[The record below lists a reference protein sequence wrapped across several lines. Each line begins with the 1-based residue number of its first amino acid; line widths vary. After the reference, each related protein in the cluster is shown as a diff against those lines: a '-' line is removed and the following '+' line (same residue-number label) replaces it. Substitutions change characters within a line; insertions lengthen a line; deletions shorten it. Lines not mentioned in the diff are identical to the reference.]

1 MIPYTD
7 KAKKALNYANRLS
20 RSSGCNYV
28 GTEHILAGLLKEGTG
43 VAAEVLT
50 ANNVELEA
58 LLKLIDELVAAGEE
72 VTVADRDGYSPRTQM
87 VLDRAR
93 EMADRFDSER
103 IGTEHLLL
111 AIIKEGDCAASRLLN
126 TMGANPQ
133 KLFVD
138 ILAAMGEDPAQYRE
152 EIQRGRNE
160 EATLT
165 PTLDQYSRDLT
176 AMARAGRLDPV
187 IGREK
192 ETERVIQILC
202 RRGKNNPCLIGEP
215 GVGKTAIVEGIAQS
229 LVNGNVPDIVADKR
243 LVSLDM
249 SGLVAK
255 SKYRGE
261 FEDRIKKVIN
271 EVETAG
277 NVLLFIDEL
286 HTIIGAGG
294 AEGALDASNILKP
307 ALARGDVQ
315 VIGATTIEE
324 YRKYIE
330 KDAALERRFQ
340 PVQVEEPTEEE
351 SIEILKGLRKLY
363 EKHHHV
369 QITDE
374 GVEASVRLSARYV
387 NDRFLPDKAI
397 DLMDEAAAKAR
408 LGMMHGSDEMMQLN
422 REIHQTE
429 LDMEHALQEGD
440 IEKARTWKETRE
452 SLQASREKLEKKNR
466 RVSKNKV
473 PVVGEN
479 EIADVVAGWTKIPV
493 SRLTE
498 SETSRLQKLEE
509 TLHKRVIGQ
518 EEAVSAVSKAVR
530 RGRVGLKDPKRPI
543 GSFLFLGPTGV
554 GKTEVSKALAEAVF
568 GNEESMIRVD
578 MSEYME
584 KHSVSK
590 MIGSP
595 PGYVGHED
603 GGQLSEKVRRNPFS
617 VILFDEIEKAHPDV
631 FNILLQVLDDGHI
644 TDSQG
649 RKVDFKNTIIIMT
662 SNAGAQSIIEPKKL
676 GFGAKEDEKQDH
688 ERMKASVMEEV
699 KRIFKPEFLNR
710 IDETI
715 VFRALNKDDMKKII
729 GIMVRDLQ
737 KRCKEQLQIDLVVR
751 EAAKEF
757 IVEKAYDRKY
767 GARPLRRKLQ
777 DEVEDRLADALIR
790 GEIHAK
796 DRVIV
801 TTKNKEIIVSKDK
814 K

>member
-187 IGREK
+187 IGRGK

-408 LGMMHGSDEMMQLN
+408 LGMMHGSDDMMQLN

-440 IEKARTWKETRE
+440 IEKARTLKETRE

-498 SETSRLQKLEE
+498 SEASRLQKLEE

-568 GNEESMIRVD
+568 GNEDSMIRVD

>member
-1 MIPYTD
+1 MRPYTD
-7 KAKKALNYANRLS
+7 KAKKAISYANRLS
-20 RSSGCNYV
+20 KSMQCNYV
-28 GTEHILAGLLKEGTG
+28 GTEHILAGLLREGSG
-43 VAAEVLT
+43 VAAEVLA
-50 ANNVELEA
+50 ANNIELDK
-58 LLKLIDELVAAGEE
+58 LLELINELVAPGDE
-72 VTVADRDGYSPRTQM
+72 VAVMDRDGETPRTQA
-87 VLDRAR
+87 VLERAS
-93 EMADRFDSER
+93 EIAERFECDE

-111 AIIKEGDCAASRLLN
+111 SIIKEGDCAACRLLN

-138 ILAAMGEDPAQYRE
+138 ILGAMGEDPAQYRD
-152 EIQRGRNE
+152 EIQRGKNDNS
-160 EATLT
+160 ASLT

-176 AMARAGRLDPV
+176 ALARAGMLDPV
-187 IGREK
+187 IGRK
-192 ETERVIQILC
+192 SETERVLQILC

-215 GVGKTAIVEGIAQS
+215 GVGKTAIVEGIAQN
-229 LVNGNVPDIVADKR
+229 LVNGTVPEIVAGKR

-261 FEDRIKKVIN
+261 FEERIKKVIS
-271 EVETAG
+271 EVAAAG
-277 NVLLFIDEL
+277 NVMLFIDEL

-294 AEGALDASNILKP
+294 AEGSLDASNILKP
-307 ALARGDVQ
+307 ALARGEVQ

-340 PVQVEEPTEEE
+340 PVQVGEPIEEE
-351 SIEILKGLRKLY
+351 SIEILKGLRPLY
-363 EKHHHV
+363 EKHHNV
-369 QITDE
+369 EITDE
-374 GVEASVRLSARYV
+374 GVEAAVRLSARYV

-397 DLMDEAAAKAR
+397 DLMDEAAAKSR
-408 LGMMHGSDEMMQLN
+408 LGVMRDPQEAIDKKQ
-422 REIHQTE
+422 EIHQAE
-429 LDMEHALQEGD
+429 LDLENALRDGD
-440 IEKARTWKETRE
+440 LERARALKAIKEDLE
-452 SLQASREKLEKKNR
+452 LDWEKLNKKNHR
-466 RVSKNKV
+466 ADKRKK
-473 PVVGEN
+473 PVIGEN
-479 EIADVVAGWTKIPV
+479 EIAEVVAGWTKIPV
-493 SRLTE
+493 SKLTE
-498 SETSRLQKLEE
+498 NEAARLQKLEE

-518 EEAVSAVSKAVR
+518 EEAVSAVAKAVR

-568 GNEESMIRVD
+568 GNEEAMIRVD

-617 VILFDEIEKAHPDV
+617 VVLFDEIEKAHPDV

-676 GFGAKEDEKQDH
+676 GFGVHEDEKQDH
-688 ERMKASVMEEV
+688 ERMKSNVMEEV
-699 KRIFKPEFLNR
+699 KRLFKPEFLNR

-715 VFRALNKDDMKKII
+715 VFRALNKDDMKQIVTL
-729 GIMVRDLQ
+729 MTNELQ
-737 KRCKEQLQIDLVVR
+737 KRCKDQLQINLVVR
-751 EAAKEF
+751 DAAKSY

-767 GARPLRRKLQ
+767 GARPLRRKIQ
-777 DEVEDRLADALIR
+777 NEIEDRLAE
-790 GEIHAK
+790 EIIAGK
-796 DRVIV
+796 VKAGDRVVV
-801 TTKNKEIIVSKDK
+801 TTKNKMLVVEKE
-814 K
+814 